1 MVARLDALRLD
12 RGTGRDGRSEAVVDT
27 GVSVVAQSA
36 LREASPNLDV
46 LRSLAVLTVMIDH
59 LVPTL
64 MSHGFAV
71 PGRVAGF
78 TAHIG
83 QAGVLAFF
91 VHTSLVLMYSLERM
105 SRQHHGAALLGRFYV
120 RRAFRIY
127 PLALACIALV
137 VILKIPAMTWRA
149 TPPITG
155 QVVAANVLLVQN
167 LWTRQSVLGPLW
179 SLPYEVQMYLVLP
192 VLYFVARRSW
202 GPGALTAA
210 LSAACVLGFVADR
223 VTHGHLNLAA
233 YVPCFL
239 CGVLCYALRGRQR
252 AALSGRLWTP
262 FVAGG
267 ILVYCLVHLGR
278 PEPVY
283 WLGWIF
289 CLALGLAINAFKDS
303 TSRAVN
309 APAHAVATYSY
320 GVYLLH
326 VPVLYL
332 LFDVM
337 RLHSAPSAVAIYF
350 ALTFVLSVASF
361 RAIEGP
367 FMTVGRRLSD

>member
-1 MVARLDALRLD
+1 MVAGLDALRLD
-12 RGTGRDGRSEAVVDT
+12 RGAGPDGTSDALVDAGVPVVGHSAVAE
-27 GVSVVAQSA
+27 G
-36 LREASPNLDV
+36 SPNLDV

-71 PGRVAGF
+71 PAWVAAF

-105 SRQHHGAALLGRFYV
+105 SRRHHGAGLVGRFYV

-137 VILKIPAMTWRA
+137 LVLKIPAMTWRA
-149 TPPITG
+149 TPPVTG
-155 QVVAANVLLVQN
+155 PVVAANVLLVQN

-192 VLYFVARRSW
+192 VLYVIARRSW
-202 GPGALTAA
+202 GAGVLGAAF
-210 LSAACVLGFVADR
+210 SAACVLGFVADR
-223 VTHGHLNLAA
+223 ATHGHLNLAA

-239 CGVLCYALRGRQR
+239 CGVLCYAVRDRPWVK
-252 AALSGRLWTP
+252 LSGRLWIP
-262 FVAGG
+262 F
-267 ILVYCLVHLGR
+267 LVSGLLIYCLVHLGQ

-350 ALTFVLSVASF
+350 ALTLVLSVASF